1 MNSINADYEESDD
14 CILFKKNI
22 FFHTHVN
29 SSQSNNLLTFIE
41 EETNPHDIIVI
52 ANSDDASNTALFN
65 CRELLCNIS
74 LNEILESKYGYKC
87 YIPQRDG
94 FEGHNQVIRLL
105 LEEEYKKLNNTN
117 NNAELTEE
125 EITTCVQYLI
135 YILDMGHFIPN
146 AHVVLG
152 HIDEPMDE
160 GVVVELA
167 WGRTLGKAVIGWR
180 TDIRPVFGD
189 MTHSLK
195 GIHWFVSNQCDKY
208 IYHAFHD
215 IVNTKEATSQLYV
228 VAESIHE
235 AITACEIEGKFSA
248 SRPVS
253 LQPSSSIQ
261 QQWLNHGKI
270 IFDGITNFH
279 AQNNLRLIVQRLLT
293 LKQQGLFCLPAVI
306 NKHH

>member
-1 MNSINADYEESDD
+1 MTTPVVCS
-14 CILFKKNI
+14 
-22 FFHTHVN
+22 N
-29 SSQSNNLLTFIE
+29 SSICIYST
-41 EETNPHDIIVI
+41 
-52 ANSDDASNTALFN
+52 AALFN

-105 LEEEYKKLNNTN
+105 LEEEYKKLNHTN

-125 EITTCVQYLI
+125 EITTCIQYLI

-195 GIHWFVSNQCDKY
+195 GTHWFVSNQCDKY

-215 IVNTKEATSQLYV
+215 IVNTKEATSQLYA

-235 AITACEIEGKFSA
+235 AITACEIEGKFA
-248 SRPVS
+248 TSRLVS

-279 AQNNLRLIVQRLLT
+279 AENNLRLIMQRLLT